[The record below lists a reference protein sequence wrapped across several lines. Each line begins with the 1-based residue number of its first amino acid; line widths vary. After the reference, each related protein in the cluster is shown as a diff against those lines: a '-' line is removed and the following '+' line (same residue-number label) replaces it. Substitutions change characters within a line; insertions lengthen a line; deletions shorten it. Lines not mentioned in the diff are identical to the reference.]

1 MKKIFTQILVAIGFV
16 VALVGVVLGVDDV
29 TVGLAFSS
37 VHFIGAT
44 LATAFVFAKNETVK
58 NMGYVLCA
66 VAGTYGIAAIIPV
79 ETDAEAVSTGL
90 LIFAFGLI
98 VMMVPA
104 VIYAIIRCFSW
115 CGFTIKS
122 SKADACDI
130 AAVLDRYKALEKEEI
145 LSAEE
150 FEGLKNK
157 VLKNSETSLSSI
169 DDLKKWKKLLDQQ
182 VITEEEF
189 SKLKAQAFQK

>member
-1 MKKIFTQILVAIGFV
+1 MKKFFTQILVAIGFTL
-16 VALVGVVLGVDDV
+16 ALVGVILGVDDV
-29 TVGLAFSS
+29 TVGLSFSS
-37 VHFIGAT
+37 IHFIGAT

-66 VAGTYGIAAIIPV
+66 VAGTYGVAAIIPK
-79 ETDAEAVSTGL
+79 ETNVEAVSTGL
-90 LIFAFGLI
+90 LIFAVGLI

-104 VIYAIIRCFSW
+104 VIYAIIQFFSW
-115 CGFTIKS
+115 CGFTRKS
-122 SKADACDI
+122 SKADVGDI
-130 AAVLDRYKALEKEEI
+130 AAVLNQYKTLEKEEI

-157 VLKNSETSLSSI
+157 VLKSSETTVSSI

-182 VITEEEF
+182 ILTEEEF